1 MCDHG
6 SAWGCTGSGEALTAY
21 LCTGPRPQNAAHLLD
36 RLVKDIVTES
46 TSFSIEAFIPLLRER
61 LTVLNPYV
69 RQFLVGWITVLD
81 GTPDIHMVEWLP
93 HLLDGLLNML
103 SDPNREIRQQA
114 RASWLLLCQCGAL
127 TTLHR
132 PTLRLLSSCKRS
144 RRHHL

>member
-1 MCDHG
+1 M
-6 SAWGCTGSGEALTAY
+6 
-21 LCTGPRPQNAAHLLD
+21 QNAAHLLD

-114 RASWLLLCQCGAL
+114 RRVSPGPPVWRALRVSHGCMLTWHARVLASA
-127 TTLHR
+127 R
-132 PTLRLLSSCKRS
+132 RTLRWQSFCLR
-144 RRHHL
+144 